1 MGRGGSRFGLL
12 FLEDIGNSND
22 GGSTVGVGE
31 IWLRERNRAE
41 FRGRSKES
49 GGGLEMI
56 EEGLWLVRRSEG
68 EGLNDPR
75 R

>member
-1 MGRGGSRFGLL
+1 M
-12 FLEDIGNSND
+12 
-22 GGSTVGVGE
+22 GVGE
-31 IWLRERNRAE
+31 IGLRERNRAE

-56 EEGLWLVRRSEG
+56 EEGLRLVRRSEG